1 MAITYKM
8 QLLIPSVIKVDGMRA
23 SIQLTP
29 RATESLKKPGLQM
42 FLLKIRNTI
51 HIYTVNILL
60 KFTEIIWYTAKK
72 YPYHQIAMMINIS
85 DRQTKIFNGLTF
97 RFLEMCIFTYRCSL
111 YLSRSYGFVVEYF
124 NRISRSS
131 LVDRLHM

>member
-1 MAITYKM
+1 MAITYTMAITYKM

-42 FLLKIRNTI
+42 FLFKIRNT
-51 HIYTVNILL
+51 ILL

-72 YPYHQIAMMINIS
+72 YPYHQMAMMINIS
-85 DRQTKIFNGLTF
+85 DRQTKIFYGLTF

-111 YLSRSYGFVVEYF
+111 YLSRSSGFVVEYF
-124 NRISRSS
+124 NRISWSS